1 METNRRARKTRASV
15 FEFLGDLSSSRLIV
29 FCELQRV
36 LIPEFGDL
44 ISSFRRILDFLIY
57 L

>member
-1 METNRRARKTRASV
+1 MRASV
-15 FEFLGDLSSSRLIV
+15 LEFLGDLSSSRLIV